1 MADVRVFPCRRR
13 NLPPMSDL
21 SGDVSQALNVVLD
34 ELAAF
39 VEQVQPARVV
49 WDLTDNNLTF
59 AHVCCTLQT
68 DCRIRKR
75 PIRLHAL
82 DLCFNRIHVPNWR
95 AFLPLLKRLAGC
107 VEYLE
112 FGGYYLPAINET
124 DAELGDPVFE
134 KVNLA
139 QPSVILT
146 GNDWVDAWSKR
157 AMTFKWQAY
166 GVSTDG

>member
-13 NLPPMSDL
+13 NLPPVSDL
-21 SGDVSQALNVVLD
+21 SGDVSQALNIVLD

-49 WDLTDNNLTF
+49 WDLADNNLTF
-59 AHVCCTLQT
+59 AHVQHIADRLSHP
-68 DCRIRKR
+68 KR
-75 PIRLHAL
+75 PICLHAL
-82 DLCFNRIHVPNWR
+82 DLCFNRIHIPNWR
-95 AFLPLLKRLAGC
+95 AFLPLVKRLAGC

-112 FGGYYLPAINET
+112 FGGNYLPAINEI
-124 DAELGDPVFE
+124 DAELRDPVFE
-134 KVNLA
+134 KVSLA
-139 QPSVILT
+139 QPSVIMT

-157 AMTFKWQAY
+157 AMTFRWQAY